1 MKRRV
6 ILAISAVALLA
17 ASYFYFSPVPV
28 PKPTPVVTATP
39 LPPEENI
46 TLRTNDDPQDVF
58 QRAFWRRPTAD
69 DRILHAERREWVS
82 EEDGVRRWQWFLAVE
97 PGAALDQWLR
107 EDNAFGLAKV
117 ASAASFIG
125 FGQMPSWFP
134 KKGELAKCEIH
145 QAPGKKMTLIFDSR
159 KKALYATDAGH
170 GFAVA
175 RVDAPR

>member
-17 ASYFYFSPVPV
+17 AGYFYFSPVPV
-28 PKPTPVVTATP
+28 PKPTPVVSATP

-58 QRAFWRRPTAD
+58 QRAFWRRPTAE

-82 EEDGVRRWQWFLAVE
+82 EKDGVRRWQWFLAVE

-117 ASAASFIG
+117 AHFDG
-125 FGQMPSWFP
+125 FARSPSWFP
-134 KKGELAKCEIH
+134 KKGELTQCEIH
-145 QAPGKKMTLIFDSR
+145 QATGNKMTLIFDS
-159 KKALYATDAGH
+159 KKKVLYAADAGH

-175 RVDAPR
+175 SVDAPR